1 MKKLT
6 LSLLLLFVITFS
18 DAHSQSVYVKL
29 GGGYGRSLVEQ
40 NIINSAY
47 WPSWKYNFGSYGRGQ
62 NLQAGFGYNITQNI
76 ALELT
81 GSYTYGV
88 IYEISRSADDSKY
101 RLYAN
106 SIFIMPSAIVKAP
119 MKDITPYARVG
130 MVAGIITKYT
140 ESIPY
145 PLSGNVDE
153 GPYDYKEYGGLALGI
168 QCAAGISFKAVKKI
182 DIFAE
187 VFGIGLT
194 YSPKTLENTK
204 NLTGALQ
211 PIVTYSESGITGDDN
226 TAPTPS
232 YPFSSIGINVGLT
245 YTFGK

>member
-1 MKKLT
+1 MKKLA
-6 LSLLLLFVITFS
+6 LSILVLFVIAFS
-18 DAHSQSVYVKL
+18 NAHSQSVYVKI
-29 GGGYGRSLVEQ
+29 GGGYGRFLAEQ
-40 NIINSAY
+40 NIINSAH
-47 WPSWKYNFGSYGRGQ
+47 WPSWQYNFGSYGRGM
-62 NLQAGFGYNITQNI
+62 NLQAGVGYNFTQNI
-76 ALELT
+76 ALEVA

-88 IYEISRSADDSKY
+88 IYEITRSVDNTKY

-106 SIFIMPSAIVKAP
+106 SIFIMPSLIVKAP

-145 PLSGNVDE
+145 PFTGSVDE

-168 QCAAGISFKAVKKI
+168 QCAAGISFIAVKKI

-211 PIVTYSESGITGDDN
+211 PIVTYSESGITGDNN

-232 YPFSSIGINVGLT
+232 YPFSSIGMNIGLI